1 MEQEIERFNPS
12 ITTGLSTEE
21 VNKRIQQN
29 KVNYDS
35 SVPTKSIKQI
45 IFSNFFTLFNFL
57 NLFLGIA
64 IFAVGSYKNMLFLI
78 IVVINTAIS
87 TFQEIHSKKVVD
99 KLAIMAQSKIKV
111 VRNGEI
117 IEIPINDLVLDDVI
131 VFNTGN
137 QVPTDCIIMDGEVL
151 SNESFITGE
160 PDSITKQKD
169 EMLLSGSYIVGGKC
183 YARVEHIADE
193 NYTAQISSG
202 AKYVKKINSEIMR
215 SLNKIIKYL
224 TFTIIPI
231 GAMLF
236 FSQFV
241 IQHASIADSVV
252 QSVAAMIGMIP
263 EGLVLLTST
272 VLAVSVIRLSRSKV
286 LVQELY
292 CIETL
297 ARVDTLCLD
306 KTGTLTEGRMEVSG
320 LVGIKDGALVETDL
334 ENASDDKSDLDIKNL
349 KVSKTDLENILANI
363 AKSTDDENPT
373 MQAIKAKYLDLLKED
388 FVINKKVPFSSK
400 TKWSGISFDNKGSY
414 VLGAPEFVLGEN
426 FVNYKDKI
434 AKYVENYRV
443 LCLAHSNMDFKDTS
457 SADSNNR
464 KKANEN
470 KICNNL
476 DLPEN
481 LSPIGFILITDVIRK
496 EASKTL
502 EYFKAQGVDIKIISG
517 DNPVTVSKIAKRVG
531 VENADKYI
539 DMSTLKT
546 EDEVKDAACKYSIFG
561 RVSPTQKKDLVTALQ
576 ANGKTVAMTGDGVN
590 DVLALKTAD
599 CSIAMANGSDATKN
613 VSQLILLDSNFA
625 SMPKVVSEG
634 RRTINNIE
642 RSASLFLLKNI
653 YSSVL
658 AVLFLFMSSEY
669 PFEPVHISLISLVAI
684 GIPSFLFALE
694 PNNDRIHG
702 NFLKNIISKA
712 LPTAITV
719 IVSIF
724 VIAILNKCGII
735 SNEIYPTISVIA
747 AGAAGLLHIIDISR
761 ARKNET
767 RLPFSIYRLTISI
780 AMVALF
786 IFGLTY
792 MSWWYNIVPLMPI
805 ITTIGWT
812 LLGVFGIFMLMHF
825 LSRKVFKIK

>member
-1 MEQEIERFNPS
+1 MKQNIERFNPS
-12 ITTGLSTEE
+12 IDTGLSNEQ
-21 VNKRIQQN
+21 VNKRITEN
-29 KVNYDS
+29 LVNYDS

-45 IFSNFFTLFNFL
+45 IINNFCTLFNFL

-64 IFAVGSYKNMLFLI
+64 VFAVGSYKNMLFLG
-78 IVVINTAIS
+78 IVIINTAIS
-87 TFQEIHSKKVVD
+87 TFQEIHSKRVVD
-99 KLAIMAQSKIKV
+99 KLAIMAQSKVKV
-111 VRNGEI
+111 IRNGKTL
-117 IEIPINDLVLDDVI
+117 EIPINDLVLDDIV
-131 VFNTGN
+131 VFNTGS
-137 QVPTDCIIMDGEVL
+137 QVPTDCIIMEGEVL

-183 YARVEHIADE
+183 YAKVEHIADE

-202 AKYVKKINSEIMR
+202 AKYVKKVNSEIMK
-215 SLNKIIKYL
+215 SINKIIKYL
-224 TFTIIPI
+224 TFAIIPI

-241 IQHASIADSVV
+241 IQHASLTDSVV
-252 QSVAAMIGMIP
+252 QTVAAMIGMIP

-306 KTGTLTEGRMEVSG
+306 KTGTLTEGRMEVSR
-320 LVGIKDGALVETDL
+320 LVEIKDNILVES
-334 ENASDDKSDLDIKNL
+334 NNN
-349 KVSKTDLENILANI
+349 DLENILANI
-363 AKSTDDENPT
+363 AKASDDENPT
-373 MQAIKAKYLDLLKED
+373 MQAIKSKYLNGLDNEFK
-388 FVINKKVPFSSK
+388 VNKKVAFSSK
-400 TKWSGISFDNKGSY
+400 TKWSGINFENEGTY
-414 VLGAPEFVLGEN
+414 IMGAPEFILKNNFSKYEN
-426 FVNYKDKI
+426 EIK
-434 AKYVENYRV
+434 KYTEDYRV
-443 LCLAHSNMDFKDTS
+443 LCLAHSLNNFVDNS
-457 SADSNNR
+457 SNNTV
-464 KKANEN
+464 E
-470 KICNNL
+470 
-476 DLPEN
+476 LPEN
-481 LSPIGFILITDVIRK
+481 IEAIGFILITDIVRK
-496 EASKTL
+496 EASTTL
-502 EYFKAQGVDIKIISG
+502 DYFKRQGVDIKIISG
-517 DNPVTVSKIAKRVG
+517 DNPVTVSKIAKQVN
-531 VENADKYI
+531 VENYDKYI

-546 EDEVKDAACKYSIFG
+546 DEEIKDAANKYTIFG
-561 RVSPTQKKDLVTALQ
+561 RVSPTQKKDLVLALQ

-625 SMPKVVSEG
+625 SMPKVVAEG

-642 RSASLFLLKNI
+642 RSASLFLLKTI

-658 AVLFLFMSSEY
+658 AVLFLFLSSEY

-719 IVSIF
+719 ILSILI
-724 VIAILNKCGII
+724 IAILNKCSVI
-735 SNEIYPTISVIA
+735 SNEAYSTISVIA
-747 AGAAGLLHIIDISR
+747 AGTAGLLHIIDISK

-767 RLPFSIYRLTISI
+767 RILPFSPYRLTISI
-780 AMVALF
+780 CMIALF
-786 IFGLTY
+786 IFGLTC

-805 ITTIGWT
+805 ITTVAWT
-812 LLGVFGIFMLMHF
+812 ILCVFGIFMLLHF
-825 LSRKVFKIK
+825 LSRKIFKI